1 MTRPPKSRLFR
12 PNNLEALSASSH
24 LLSQFVFYQFAF
36 QTDRSLAFKTPCG
49 LPCLSLSLPWAH
61 ALSLSP
67 SLSLPL
73 YSLPSLLSVASGACR
88 SLRSSVRPSFPCQAL
103 DSGMGDGDGGEEGR
117 GGRGTRTS
125 TMLPKNN
132 CHGCDATERRRPS
145 CSPAWLNT
153 EGRNRERGTR
163 QAGTHAGSQEGR
175 GLREGG
181 SRECRQAGRQHPQI
195 SLRVTQAS
203 ACVRARERARARVGV
218 CEFGAVWDRDSGV
231 ENREGRRDSLF
242 LTPRPRAYSLSRS
255 LVAPLLPS

>member
-1 MTRPPKSRLFR
+1 MTRPRKSRLFR

-61 ALSLSP
+61 ALSLS
-67 SLSLPL
+67 LPL

-103 DSGMGDGDGGEEGR
+103 DSGMGDGDGGEEG
-117 GGRGTRTS
+117 GGGTRTS

-181 SRECRQAGRQHPQI
+181 SRECRQAGRQA
-195 SLRVTQAS
+195 AS
-203 ACVRARERARARVGV
+203 PNLAPSDASERMRAWERARARVGV